1 MSCRSLSARVE
12 FPRYR
17 LLNPRSGE
25 DLIEARRL
33 SKQALSFQR
42 QLAERT
48 RSRAKHTELMLLE
61 SIFLSLNWCPRPESN
76 RYGCYQPRD
85 FKREDGSCTGHLSTW
100 IQLAAAGFRSA
111 HRLG

>member
-1 MSCRSLSARVE
+1 MSCHSLSARVE

-25 DLIEARRL
+25 GLTGARWL
-33 SKQALSFQR
+33 SKLALSFQR
-42 QLAERT
+42 QVAERT
-48 RSRAKHTELMLLE
+48 RSRAKQKELMLLE

-85 FKREDGSCTGHLSTW
+85 FKREYESCTGHLSTW

-111 HRLG
+111 QRLG